1 MQICSPRVTPSPR
14 RSNPQTLT
22 LREKIMNKVNNSDN
36 HKRELFVHLFID
48 LFICLLEWCAAAQS
62 PKLCFESLHLLMRI
76 LAFPRRAVSR
86 TQTFTICGAVVFAHA
101 GAQEMKGS
109 VRIKKDLASPSVLMK
124 TSSRCGF
131 WINCTSTY
139 ILTYEGPALLFTPR
153 VKPLLNLCFKKNWGG
168 RVEELLGVSLVNT
181 YLEVNDRCL
190 TSLRNWSSI
199 P

>member
-1 MQICSPRVTPSPR
+1 MQICSPRLTPSPR

-109 VRIKKDLASPSVLMK
+109 VRIKKDLVSPSVLMK

-131 WINCTSTY
+131 WINCTSIY
-139 ILTYEGPALLFTPR
+139 IDVWRTCSVIYTKSKTPFEF
-153 VKPLLNLCFKKNWGG
+153 VF
-168 RVEELLGVSLVNT
+168 
-181 YLEVNDRCL
+181 
-190 TSLRNWSSI
+190 
-199 P
+199 